1 MKLTE
6 PPFVTASINISLS
19 VAQVSG
25 EDFSVLIWMS
35 GMNDRLQADEMLF
48 RGFSFDLWLHG
59 RRAPA

>member
-25 EDFSVLIWMS
+25 EDFSVLMS
-35 GMNDRLQADEMLF
+35 GMNDRLRADEMLF

>member
-35 GMNDRLQADEMLF
+35 GMNDRLQADETLI
-48 RGFSFDLWLHG
+48 RGFSFDL
-59 RRAPA
+59 

>member
-6 PPFVTASINISLS
+6 PPFATVSTSISLS

-25 EDFSVLIWMS
+25 EEFSVLIWMS
-35 GMNDRLQADEMLF
+35 GMNCRLRANEMRF
-48 RGFSFDLWLHG
+48 RGFRFDFWLHG